1 VTTTHETHETHEQPN
16 SELVAEYIVKSGCI
30 ERAVRGIS
38 EMFTGIDVD
47 LRDVVDVDKLRERFT
62 DVVTEIY
69 ADTFTAV
76 EMRDALA
83 WMDSESGKSTQAK
96 SRGVEERVKQAMGAI
111 FKECER

>member
-1 VTTTHETHETHEQPN
+1 VTTTHGTTEQPN

-38 EMFTGIDVD
+38 EMFTGLDVD
-47 LRDVVDVDKLRERFT
+47 LRDIVDVDKLRERFT
-62 DVVTEIY
+62 DVVTDIY
-69 ADTFTAV
+69 LDTFTAA

-96 SRGVEERVKQAMGAI
+96 SRGVEERVKVAMGEL
-111 FKECER
+111 FKDCAR